1 MVPLSARNSGDLD
14 FSAIKRFRNFVW
26 SEHPIVFAFVFV
38 VGLFCGVGYV
48 LSRFLLGRVDF
59 VAQVCM

>member
-1 MVPLSARNSGDLD
+1 MVPLSARNSGELD
-14 FSAIKRFRNFVW
+14 FSTIKRFRYFVW

-38 VGLFCGVGYV
+38 VGLFCVVDCV
-48 LSRFLLGRVDF
+48 LSRFLLGGVDF